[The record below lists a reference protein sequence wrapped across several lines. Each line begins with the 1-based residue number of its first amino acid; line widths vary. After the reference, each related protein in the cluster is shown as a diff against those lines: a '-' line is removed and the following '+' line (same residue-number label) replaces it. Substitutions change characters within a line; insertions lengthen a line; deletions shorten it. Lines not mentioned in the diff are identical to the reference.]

1 MTGRRRRWLRRAL
14 LGGAGMAVGA
24 AVVVLVEVQLAR
36 VGEQLPVVDL
46 DLDGPVG
53 GEAGAGAAGGSGG
66 LRMTWLGD
74 STAAGVGVGDAD
86 AALPR
91 RVAAGLGRPV
101 DLSVLAVSGATV
113 ADLVAE
119 QAPRVAALR
128 PELVL
133 VSVGANDT
141 THLTPASGFRRRY
154 ERLLASLPQAADVV
168 LLGVPDM
175 GSITRFAQPLRAIA
189 GWRGERLDRE
199 VAAVARRAGAA
210 YVDIAGATGPAF
222 RRDPGRYF
230 AADRFHPSEAGYA
243 LWAEAVLEV
252 LEQG

>member
-1 MTGRRRRWLRRAL
+1 MVPRRRRWLRRVVL
-14 LGGAGMAVGA
+14 SGAGMAVGL

-36 VGEQLPVVDL
+36 LGEQLPVVDL

-53 GEAGAGAAGGSGG
+53 GEAGAGGSGR
-66 LRMTWLGD
+66 LRMVWLGD
-74 STAAGVGVGDAD
+74 STAAGVGVSDAG

-91 RVAAGLGRPV
+91 LVAAGLDRPV
-101 DLSVLAVSGATV
+101 DLSVLAVSGATAADVV
-113 ADLVAE
+113 AD

-128 PELVL
+128 PEVVL

-141 THLTPASGFRRRY
+141 NRLTPASDFRRGY
-154 ERLLASLPQAADVV
+154 ERLLAALPEAVDVV

-175 GSITRFAQPLRAIA
+175 GSISRFAQPLRAIA

-199 VAAVARRAGAA
+199 IVAVARETGAA

-243 LWAEAVLEV
+243 LWSEAVLEV
-252 LEQG
+252 LEPR